1 MKTKV
6 HSRLLAV
13 VLAGGLAVCGCG
25 SGHGSS
31 DSATVSSSR
40 AAPSSSAGSSP
51 AGVRAGSSTAAP
63 SSTAAATTGAASSP
77 SAARS
82 AAEKPDTNVRLPAK
96 FKIRTGGA
104 LDPPVIAAPRH
115 TDVALAVV
123 SGDRQVHTFVL
134 LTPHSYRM
142 TVPPSAH
149 VLLKGVPNG
158 SYVVEVDHVRRGSLI
173 IGAAPG
179 P

>member
-1 MKTKV
+1 VRLGPWVKRFGDRLIEPGRALELRRELARRRPGRLEHRSTQLDRRRN
-6 HSRLLAV
+6 HRGGLLAERGP
-13 VLAGGLAVCGCG
+13 LGG
-25 SGHGSS
+25 
-31 DSATVSSSR
+31 R
-40 AAPSSSAGSSP
+40 
-51 AGVRAGSSTAAP
+51 
-63 SSTAAATTGAASSP
+63 
-77 SAARS
+77 
-82 AAEKPDTNVRLPAK
+82 EPDTNVRLPAK